1 MKSPFGKLPLRNE
14 EGDLL
19 AVIEVAAGSRNK
31 FKFEPKLGVFALHK
45 LLPLG
50 AAFPYDFGFL
60 PRTQGGDGDP
70 LDVLVLMDE
79 PVPIGTAVPCRLIGI
94 LEAAQTEDG
103 TTTRN
108 DRLLAVASVS
118 QRYSA
123 TRALSDLESS
133 VLDQLD
139 AFFVFYNRQCGK
151 RYTPLGRGGVNEA
164 TTALKAGE
172 KAFKKR

>member
-1 MKSPFGKLPLRNE
+1 MKSAFAKLRLRND

-31 FKFEPKLGVFALHK
+31 FKFDPKLGVFALHK

-50 AAFPYDFGFL
+50 ATFPYDFGFL
-60 PRTQGGDGDP
+60 PHTQGDDGDP
-70 LDVLVLMDE
+70 LDVMVLMDE

-94 LEAAQTEDG
+94 LEAEQTEEG
-103 TTTRN
+103 TTVRN
-108 DRLLAVASVS
+108 DRLLAVARVS
-118 QRYSA
+118 QRYAS
-123 TRALSDLESS
+123 TRSIADLEPR

-139 AFFVFYNRQCGK
+139 AFFVFYNAQCGK
-151 RYTPLGRGGVNEA
+151 TFTPLGRGAVA
-164 TTALKAGE
+164 KAKAAVKAGV

>member
-14 EGDLL
+14 DGDLL

-31 FKFEPKLGVFALHK
+31 FKFNPKLGVFSLHK

-50 AAFPYDFGFL
+50 ATFPYDFGFL
-60 PRTQGGDGDP
+60 PRTLGGDGDP

-94 LEAAQTEDG
+94 LKAEQTEDG
-103 TTTRN
+103 ATCRN
-108 DRLLAVASVS
+108 DRLLAAASVS
-118 QRYSA
+118 QRYAA
-123 TRALSDLESS
+123 TRSLKDLQAS

-139 AFFVFYNRQCGK
+139 AFFVFYNAQCGK
-151 RYTPLGRGGVNEA
+151 TYTPLGRGNEA
-164 TTALKAGE
+164 AATAALKAGE
-172 KAFKKR
+172 KAYRKR